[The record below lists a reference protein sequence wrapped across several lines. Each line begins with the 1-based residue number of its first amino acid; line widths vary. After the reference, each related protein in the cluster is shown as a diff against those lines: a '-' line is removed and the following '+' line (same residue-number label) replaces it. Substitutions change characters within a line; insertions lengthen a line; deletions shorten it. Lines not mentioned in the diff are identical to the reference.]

1 MRYLVLER
9 ETSIE
14 EIAGKAYRNLPAAE
28 RKKAEKALIKE
39 NPQLKNMANV
49 RAGALI
55 RIPEGPGT
63 ERLDRRNVVDP
74 VADLAD
80 KVADQLELFEDEL
93 RKQFKIHNE
102 EVADYPRIIRAA
114 DKTASEQP
122 EIKEIS
128 ADLVKHLRSSKKSNK
143 QNRDRT
149 LEALKQLH
157 EVAATLARR

>member
-9 ETSIE
+9 EKSVE

-55 RIPEGPGT
+55 RVPEGPRA
-63 ERLDRRNVVDP
+63 ERLNRRNVVDP

-80 KVADQLELFEDEL
+80 KVADQLESFEDEL
-93 RKQFKIHNE
+93 RRHFKAHAE
-102 EVADYPRIIRAA
+102 EISDYSAIIKAA
-114 DKTASEQP
+114 GKAEKEQP
-122 EIKEIS
+122 EMKEIA
-128 ADLVKHLRSSKKSNK
+128 ADLVKHLRASKKSDK

-149 LEALKQLH
+149 LEAVKQLQK
-157 EVAATLARR
+157 VAAALGRR

>member
-9 ETSIE
+9 ETSVE

-55 RIPEGPGT
+55 RIPEGRGS
-63 ERLDRRNVVDP
+63 ERLNRRNVVDP
-74 VADLAD
+74 VADLAG
-80 KVADQLELFEDEL
+80 KVADQLESFEDEI
-93 RKQFKIHNE
+93 RQQFKAHDE
-102 EVADYPRIIRAA
+102 EVSDYSRVIKAA
-114 DKTASEQP
+114 GKAEKEQP

-128 ADLVKHLRSSKKSNK
+128 ADLVKHLRASKKSDK

-149 LEALKQLH
+149 LEALKQLQK
-157 EVAATLARR
+157 VAATLGSR